1 MYQVL
6 NPSQKDDLDN
16 ELTSREENVVLK
28 AELAYMENQVL
39 QLTEEIKNSENNVRF
54 WKSTAIVLG
63 VVASFMFVRK

>member
-1 MYQVL
+1 MHQLL
-6 NPSQKDDLDN
+6 NPSQKEEIQN

-28 AELAYMENQVL
+28 AELASMENQVL
-39 QLTEEIKNSENNVRF
+39 QLTEEIKNTENNVRF

>member
-6 NPSQKDDLDN
+6 NPSQKDDLNN

-28 AELAYMENQVL
+28 AEFASMEGQVL
-39 QLTEEIKNSENNVRF
+39 QLIDDIDKSQNNACF

>member
-1 MYQVL
+1 MHQLL
-6 NPSQKDDLDN
+6 NPSQKEEIQN

-28 AELAYMENQVL
+28 AELASMENQVL

-63 VVASFMFVRK
+63 VVASIMFVLK